1 MTKPV
6 PFNDLK
12 RIHDPIEEKVLSKF
26 SKIVKQNSFV
36 LNKEIAEFESLF
48 SEFTNSKYSVGCSSG
63 TDALEL
69 ILRALDIGKN
79 DEVVLPTNSFIA
91 TSLAVTRC
99 GAKPVFVDNDEFYLI
114 DSEKVEKKITKKT
127 KAIIA
132 VNLYGQLADLK
143 KLNKLSKKHSL
154 YLIEDSAQ
162 SHGAT
167 NNTFSNNLSTAAAY
181 SFYPGKNL
189 GAWGDGGAVTTN
201 NRKLYEKIL
210 LLRNWGSVKK
220 YHHEELGFNSRL
232 QPLQGVVL
240 SEKIKNLGYWNM
252 LRNDI
257 AELYFSE
264 LESIDSI
271 NLPMIKQGNYHVW
284 HLFVIRIANRN
295 QVLKNLSSHKVE
307 FGIHYPVPIHRQ
319 KAYSN
324 HKQFNK
330 NFELADSYAGK
341 LLSLPIF
348 PKMKKS
354 EVMRVVSTIKKYS

>member
-1 MTKPV
+1 MTKSV